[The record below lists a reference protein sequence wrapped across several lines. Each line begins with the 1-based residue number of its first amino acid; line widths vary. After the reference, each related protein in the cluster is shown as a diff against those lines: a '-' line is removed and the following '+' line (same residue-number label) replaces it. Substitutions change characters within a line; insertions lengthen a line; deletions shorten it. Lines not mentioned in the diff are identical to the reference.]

1 MKYISAQEALC
12 DRVGRHTQRGSRPIH
27 GDILE
32 DEESQNRPV
41 CHLGGQ
47 TLPAMEEQ
55 PAKGTIPERN
65 HQSIANT
72 LIILFMAI

>member
-1 MKYISAQEALC
+1 MTVSADTPSEEVA
-12 DRVGRHTQRGSRPIH
+12 RHGV
-27 GDILE
+27 ILE

-41 CHLGGQ
+41 RHLGGQ

-55 PAKGTIPERN
+55 PAKGTVSERN